1 MARYG
6 KFLTEETTDV
16 EDIMATSDGGEYT
29 DAVLRADGWF
39 PIVEVG
45 EPSDSPY
52 RIFRYTLVRD
62 ENGGHIEQ
70 QYTIHQQARTFSK
83 LKILQTAAQ
92 LGLANDF
99 LSLLKSDAL
108 LYEMWLAAQN
118 IAEDNQFFQS
128 GVETIKQQLH
138 LTDEQIE
145 SILKEAT
152 I

>member
-1 MARYG
+1 MNRRYG
-6 KFLTEETTDV
+6 KFLSDITEN
-16 EDIMATSDGGEYT
+16 T
-29 DAVLRADGWF
+29 DAVTTTTSDETYTDEVLRSLGYY
-39 PIVEVG
+39 PIREVE
-45 EPSDSPY
+45 EMPNAQY
-52 RIFRYTLVRD
+52 WELRFTLNGD
-62 ENGGHIEQ
+62 EIEQ
-70 QYTIHQQARTFSK
+70 SYFVPQTYRTFSK
-83 LKILQTAAQ
+83 LKILTVAAQ
-92 LGLANDF
+92 MGLANDF

-118 IAEDNQFFQS
+118 IAEDNPFFQS

>member
-1 MARYG
+1 MRYG
-6 KFLTEETTDV
+6 KFLTEETTNV
-16 EDIMATSDGGEYT
+16 EDIIATSDGGEYT
-29 DAVLRADGWF
+29 DAVLRSLGF
-39 PIVEVG
+39 YPIETVGDVEG
-45 EPSDSPY
+45 EN
-52 RIFRYTLVRD
+52 RIVRYTLIED
-62 ENGGHIEQ
+62 GSGGHIEERFAIQ
-70 QYTIHQQARTFSK
+70 RISRTFSK
-83 LKILQTAAQ
+83 LKILTVAAQ
-92 LGLANDF
+92 MGLANDF

>member
-6 KFLTEETTDV
+6 KFLTEETTNV

-29 DAVLRADGWF
+29 DAVLRSLEF
-39 PIVEVG
+39 YPIETVGDVEG
-45 EPSDSPY
+45 EN
-52 RIFRYTLVRD
+52 RIVRYTLIED
-62 ENGGHIEQ
+62 ENGGHIEERFTSQ
-70 QYTIHQQARTFSK
+70 RISRTFSK